1 MSTIFDANPSA
12 IWRKHLMPAS
22 FRSATFHCDSNA
34 IESGR
39 RIVEHEFPKKD
50 YPYAEDMGRHFRE
63 FTIRG
68 YMIVYPSRVLG
79 PDGSEVVVDEM
90 EQALQLRP
98 SSWATGSSALLFYP
112 DYRVPRDLLVTALET
127 EGPGD
132 LQLPTQLVQ
141 SVVCTRYR
149 LTEEEKF
156 GGYCTIDMT
165 FQEYGVDPLLL
176 VAPPNT
182 AAILAGIAAQL
193 RSGILRRLQPPNPS
207 RGTGAEQTP
216 MPGLPAN
223 TTGTIST

>member
-12 IWRKHLMPAS
+12 VWRQELMPAY
-22 FRSATFHCDSNA
+22 FRTARFHVESNA
-34 IESGR
+34 RESGR
-39 RIVEHEFPKKD
+39 RIAEHEFPKKD
-50 YPYAEDMGRHFRE
+50 LPYAEDMGRHFYE

-68 YMIVYPSRVLG
+68 YLIVFPG
-79 PDGSEVVVDEM
+79 PTQ
-90 EQALQLRP
+90 QALQLRP
-98 SSWATGSSALLFYP
+98 ETWRTSDALFAT
-112 DYRVPRDLLVTALET
+112 DYRIPRDALINALET

-141 SVVCTRYR
+141 NVVCTRYR

-156 GGYCTIDMT
+156 GGYCTFDMT
-165 FQEYGVDPLLL
+165 FQEYGVDPLLM

-182 AAILAGIAAQL
+182 AAVLAGIAAQL
-193 RSGILRRLQPPNPS
+193 RSQVQRALQPPNPS
-207 RGTGAEQTP
+207 IGTGAEQTV

>member
-12 IWRKHLMPAS
+12 IWRQELMPAY
-22 FRSATFHCDSNA
+22 FRTARFHCDSNA
-34 IESGR
+34 RESGR

-68 YMIVYPSRVLG
+68 YLIVFPG
-79 PDGSEVVVDEM
+79 PTQ
-90 EQALQLRP
+90 QALQLRP
-98 SSWATGSSALLFYP
+98 ETWRTSDALFNT
-112 DYRVPRDLLVTALET
+112 DYRVPRDALINALET

-141 SVVCTRYR
+141 NVVCSRYR

-165 FQEYGVDPLLL
+165 FQEYGVDPLLM

-182 AAILAGIAAQL
+182 AAVLAGIAAQL

-207 RGTGAEQTP
+207 IGTGE
-216 MPGLPAN
+216 
-223 TTGTIST
+223 TTSATSTTITT

>member
-1 MSTIFDANPSA
+1 MSTIFEANPTA
-12 IWRKHLMPAS
+12 IWRQELMPAY
-22 FRSATFHCDSNA
+22 FRTARFHVESNSR
-34 IESGR
+34 ESGR

-68 YMIVYPSRVLG
+68 YLIVFPG
-79 PDGSEVVVDEM
+79 PTQ
-90 EQALQLRP
+90 QALQLRP
-98 SSWATGSSALLFYP
+98 ETWRTSDALFNT
-112 DYRVPRDLLVTALET
+112 DYRVPRDALINALET

-141 SVVCTRYR
+141 NVVCSRYR

-165 FQEYGVDPLLL
+165 FQEYGVDPLLM
-176 VAPPNT
+176 VAPPST
-182 AAILAGIAAQL
+182 SAVLAGIAAQL

-207 RGTGAEQTP
+207 IGTGE
-216 MPGLPAN
+216 
-223 TTGTIST
+223 TTSETSTTITT